1 MVTPSPQPMVMTIHP
16 APSAFD
22 HFNNTPPTTPTP
34 NVIKTIVP
42 RSSPINSVNITTSY
56 ILIDTINIIKTFFK
70 EKKRDP
76 HFRNI
81 QKGCM
86 LHENVD
92 LLIHYIL
99 TILTYVLIYTKLK
112 AMSTPNLCRKCD
124 TC

>member
-56 ILIDTINIIKTFFK
+56 ILIDTINGSLSNVVVFFHPFLFG
-70 EKKRDP
+70 DP
-76 HFRNI
+76 WSSQGN
-81 QKGCM
+81 GSNC
-86 LHENVD
+86 LS
-92 LLIHYIL
+92 IL
-99 TILTYVLIYTKLK
+99 YFL
-112 AMSTPNLCRKCD
+112 S
-124 TC
+124 

>member
-1 MVTPSPQPMVMTIHP
+1 TPMVTPSPQPMVMTIHP

-70 EKKRDP
+70 RKKRSTFSQ
-76 HFRNI
+76 H
-81 QKGCM
+81 
-86 LHENVD
+86 
-92 LLIHYIL
+92 
-99 TILTYVLIYTKLK
+99 TKRVY
-112 AMSTPNLCRKCD
+112 AARKCRSLNPLHFNNINLRFNLHQIESD
-124 TC
+124 VNFKHMSEM